1 MLAALFWGHLM
12 FAVCGTL
19 LRRRPKHMLR
29 CLQAFAERVL
39 KGKADKAPFKS
50 SVENFYQ
57 TDAISRSSQVMAKCV
72 VARQKMPTRFQKYA

>member
-1 MLAALFWGHLM
+1 MLAALFWDRLLS
-12 FAVCGTL
+12 AVPLCAK
-19 LRRRPKHMLR
+19 RPKHMLL

-72 VARQKMPTRFQKYA
+72 VARQKMPTRYQKYA